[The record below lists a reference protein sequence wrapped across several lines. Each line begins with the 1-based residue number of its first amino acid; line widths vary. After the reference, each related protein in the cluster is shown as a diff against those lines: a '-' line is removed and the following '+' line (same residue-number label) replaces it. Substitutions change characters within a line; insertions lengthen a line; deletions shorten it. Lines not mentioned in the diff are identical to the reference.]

1 MSILL
6 DIHVTYCIT
15 VLVYMKNNDFVL
27 KITAT
32 FVWHNGRRATQL
44 GKFVWHNAHRN
55 WGTTARRSSGK
66 RVDNTNCNTAQSCG
80 VVHTFLRLRSMQP
93 GRTLN
98 NIVYTTTNEYSM
110 YVTYRS
116 ERRKQHPGTTANC
129 PKTSKQR
136 RVRTSF
142 RSRRDTRKRGH
153 EYQFPGRVPL
163 KKPSGVNFL
172 QTSHEISKFPGCTC
186 TQRSMTGQIR
196 WRSRSSNAIRIKH

>member
-1 MSILL
+1 MLSI
-6 DIHVTYCIT
+6 
-15 VLVYMKNNDFVL
+15 
-27 KITAT
+27 
-32 FVWHNGRRATQL
+32 
-44 GKFVWHNAHRN
+44 
-55 WGTTARRSSGK
+55 S
-66 RVDNTNCNTAQSCG
+66 G

-116 ERRKQHPGTTANC
+116 ERRKQQQNEQPSKVNNS

-142 RSRRDTRKRGH
+142 RPRRDTRKRGH

-163 KKPSGVNFL
+163 KKPSGVDFL

-186 TQRSMTGQIR
+186 TQRSMTREIR
-196 WRSRSSNAIRIKH
+196 WRSRSSNAIMGKLPEYNRTNNEQSEVNTKIPDFEMAAML

>member
-1 MSILL
+1 MLSI
-6 DIHVTYCIT
+6 
-15 VLVYMKNNDFVL
+15 
-27 KITAT
+27 
-32 FVWHNGRRATQL
+32 
-44 GKFVWHNAHRN
+44 
-55 WGTTARRSSGK
+55 S
-66 RVDNTNCNTAQSCG
+66 G

-142 RSRRDTRKRGH
+142 RPRRDTRKRGH

-163 KKPSGVNFL
+163 KKPSGVDFL

-186 TQRSMTGQIR
+186 TQRSMTREIR
-196 WRSRSSNAIRIKH
+196 WRSRSSNAIKHANYGPLGSPLLSSNSDLLPRQMRGSDDNHGIIHWNFFPLNLKIIFKAIRDFFR